1 MSALAEVLADVLKAQ
16 APSGAFR
23 SIVRHYGEVFPDENG
38 FVTALTV
45 RELERLSCPGAH
57 SAIERALAFLESC
70 RGTAGA
76 FHFYPPGQEPEWMGR
91 RLAADA
97 DDTALFAATL
107 LAHGRLDLAEAD
119 RLIAEV
125 LDPFRVHY
133 RPESEP
139 VWVRPGCYRTWLDP
153 KAPPRPANPV
163 DCCVN
168 VNVAAFL
175 AVAGQAGHPGYAAA
189 VRTVTAGLRWAG
201 AVEWQAR
208 AIVPWYPHPAEI
220 LHALTRA
227 VAAGAEELAGPLAEC
242 AAQPW
247 ATAGLPAERP
257 VCGSL
262 AGKTLWFCPALQ
274 ALRQTPAEAGVRP
287 GPWLHVS
294 SLSSNSQKG
303 DSL

>member
-1 MSALAEVLADVLKAQ
+1 VSAVAEVLTAQ

-23 SIVRHYGEVFPDENG
+23 SIVHHYGEIFPDENG
-38 FVTALTV
+38 FVTALIV
-45 RELERLSCPGAH
+45 RELDRLALPGTCA
-57 SAIERALAFLESC
+57 AVERALDFLESC
-70 RGTAGA
+70 RGAAGA
-76 FHFYPPGQEPEWMGR
+76 FHFYPPGLEPEWMGR

-133 RPESEP
+133 WPESEP
-139 VWVRPGCYRTWLDP
+139 AWVRPGCYRTWLDL
-153 KAPPRPANPV
+153 KAPLRSANPV

-175 AVAGQAGHPGYAAA
+175 AVSGQAGHPGYAAA

-208 AIVPWYPHPAEI
+208 SLVPWYPHPAEI
-220 LHALTRA
+220 LHALSRA
-227 VAAGAEELAGPLAEC
+227 VAAGVGELAGPLAEC

-247 ATAGLPAERP
+247 AAGGLPAERP

-274 ALRQTPAEAGVRP
+274 ALRQTSSDAGVRP
-287 GPWLHVS
+287 GPWLHRS
-294 SLSSNSQKG
+294 FFPSNPQKG